1 MTIQKKVTKGSIFQ
15 ISRTDLLFIFTFI
28 LFCVSNFFELTVWF
42 FVDDKPGLLFASCL
56 KLIRYFSYFCCVLKL
71 IFDIYYSHS
80 YVFYSVAVAGIL
92 VLNTL
97 ASGNRRMI
105 FYFLLILAARD
116 VSADVIIRTFL
127 CVYFSLMI
135 VTVLAASVGIIED
148 TVQDL
153 ERNRH
158 YLGFTWTTHGPMI
171 FLFCSFCYIYLKKGF
186 INIIETLL
194 MLLGSFY
201 FFKMTNSRFIF
212 LISVGSIMF
221 FWIFKSNR
229 FINTVTALFKRLIL
243 LSPFLIAFFSI
254 MLHALY
260 NPESGF
266 WTKLNDMLSNRLA
279 LGKNAI
285 VEYGLSL
292 FGKPI
297 IWKAWE
303 YKVET
308 VDDYNYV
315 DCSYLNIL
323 LLNGLL
329 FLLVVLVAYW
339 FIMKKAYDSRNY
351 HLVWICFFILVLSIT
366 EPRLVHLS
374 YNPFILLVLTKMMNL
389 SNVKVNN
396 DWNRL
401 SVSMYGYKH
410 RYIL

>member
-1 MTIQKKVTKGSIFQ
+1 
-15 ISRTDLLFIFTFI
+15 
-28 LFCVSNFFELTVWF
+28 
-42 FVDDKPGLLFASCL
+42 
-56 KLIRYFSYFCCVLKL
+56 
-71 IFDIYYSHS
+71 
-80 YVFYSVAVAGIL
+80 
-92 VLNTL
+92 
-97 ASGNRRMI
+97 
-105 FYFLLILAARD
+105 
-116 VSADVIIRTFL
+116 
-127 CVYFSLMI
+127 
-135 VTVLAASVGIIED
+135 
-148 TVQDL
+148 
-153 ERNRH
+153 
-158 YLGFTWTTHGPMI
+158 
-171 FLFCSFCYIYLKKGF
+171 
-186 INIIETLL
+186 
-194 MLLGSFY
+194 
-201 FFKMTNSRFIF
+201 
-212 LISVGSIMF
+212 MF

-260 NPESGF
+260 NQESGF